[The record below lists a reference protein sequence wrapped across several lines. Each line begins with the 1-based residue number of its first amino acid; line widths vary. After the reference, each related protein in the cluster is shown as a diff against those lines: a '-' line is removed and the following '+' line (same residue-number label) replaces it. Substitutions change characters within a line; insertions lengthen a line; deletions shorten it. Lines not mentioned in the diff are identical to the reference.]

1 MIGNF
6 LKERRLFLSLTQPYL
21 ASRLGVT
28 KQTILKW
35 ENGQTEPKASQVLIL
50 SQVLCVTPAEI
61 CSGRFLDSDSI
72 HSGQTLII
80 NSDDLFRILRKT

>member
-1 MIGNF
+1 MIGDF

-21 ASRLGVT
+21 ASCLGVT

-35 ENGQTEPKASQVLIL
+35 ESGQTEPKASQVLIL
-50 SQVLCVTPAEI
+50 SEVLCVTPAEI

-72 HSGQTLII
+72 PPGESFVIR
-80 NSDDLFRILRKT
+80 SDDLLRILRKT